1 MASQRTHNNQ
11 KTVKKDSF
19 MFVIWSYICPKVDE
33 TELVFIP
40 GPFLAYCPYRWDHLG
55 FQQNDLEI
63 AGLGLR
69 SKKKHRKHQETLI
82 FLHI

>member
-1 MASQRTHNNQ
+1 MASQRTSNNQ
-11 KTVKKDSF
+11 KTVKEGQLH
-19 MFVIWSYICPKVDE
+19 VCTLIVCPKADE

-63 AGLGLR
+63 TGLGLR
-69 SKKKHRKHQETLI
+69 NQKKHRKHQETLI